1 MSEILASLA
10 RGIDKMWDGIDVP
23 FGVLLLGVLMV
34 FLVFRHAHKSGTLD
48 MAEAIKDSAGKI
60 SAARIL
66 SFGAF
71 LAMFWGLMYDS
82 YVNRGVD
89 WKIYVIFGLF
99 WSTSSIAYEIVRKW
113 SGGPPVEPTRAP
125 EKK

>member
-1 MSEILASLA
+1 MNEILASLA
-10 RGIDKMWDGIDVP
+10 RGIDKVWDGIDVP

-48 MAEAIKDSAGKI
+48 MAEAIRDSAGKI

-71 LAMFWGLMYDS
+71 LAMFWGLMYDA
-82 YVNRGVD
+82 YANKGVD

-99 WSTSSIAYEIVRKW
+99 WSTSPIAYEIVRKW
-113 SGGPPVEPTRAP
+113 NGGAPSAPSPAP
-125 EKK
+125 EAK